1 VVPDVFHGENFTTEM
16 LKEGKLAS
24 WVAEHGDWSKSVKAD
39 VTKTFEWAKKT
50 WGVEKAGIIGFCY
63 GGKMVVKALA
73 ESSNII
79 QAGATCHPSF
89 LQMEDA
95 DPIQAPIC
103 LLPSK
108 DEDEKISVRPAR

>member
-1 VVPDVFHGENFTTEM
+1 VFHGEYFTIEM
-16 LKEGKLAS
+16 MKSGQLMS
-24 WVAEHGDWSKSVKAD
+24 WVGEHGSWDKSVKTD

-63 GGKMVVKALA
+63 GGKMVVQALA
-73 ESSNII
+73 DLPFVE
-79 QAGATCHPSF
+79 AGATCHPSF

-95 DPIQAPIC
+95 DPIKAPIC

-108 DEDEKISVRPAR
+108 DEDEKISVCPTTC